1 MKFLKEKTLPMVDPL
16 EKAVMTFILERVKR
30 IVGLTTEID
39 RFAGING
46 SKIKPEESLNIRSNL
61 LIRIL
66 IYMALH
72 QGDDFKKDWEAIGDC
87 IQKIAREHAPSLKK
101 KGKERNNQ
109 CDENN

>member
-1 MKFLKEKTLPMVDPL
+1 MVDPL

-72 QGDDFKKDWEAIGDC
+72 QGDDFKKDWEAN
-87 IQKIAREHAPSLKK
+87 APSLKK